1 MINPYEDIID
11 FPHHTS
17 ISHPRMSAHD
27 RAAQF
32 SPFAA
37 LTGYSSAITE
47 TARLTNRRIE
57 LDEQIKADLND
68 KLSMIQGRLDQL
80 PEVAITYFQPDLIKS
95 GGAYITALGCVKRID
110 QYKRTVIMQ
119 DATIIPIDDIF
130 EIDGEFFGRLENR
143 EI

>member
-1 MINPYEDIID
+1 MIDPYEDIID
-11 FPHHTS
+11 LPHHS
-17 ISHPRMSAHD
+17 SLSHPRMSAHD

-68 KLSMIQGRLDQL
+68 KLSYIQDRLDQP
-80 PEVAITYFQPDLIKS
+80 PEVSITYFQADPIKS
-95 GGAYITALGCVKRID
+95 GGAYITASGYVKKID
-110 QYKRTVIMQ
+110 QYKRIVMMQ
-119 DATIIPIDDIF
+119 DSTIIPIDDIF
-130 EIDGEFFGRLENR
+130 EIEGESFGRLENQ